1 MKRPILLVL
10 LMLCGLTVRAT
21 DADSLLAMMSHK
33 EKVRLVVGGGWGSL
47 FSGFN
52 IPFCGKQKVPG
63 AAGVTHAVERLG
75 IPSVVMADGPAGVR
89 IKPIQKINGKKQET
103 YATAFPVGCCLA
115 SSWDTALLEE
125 VGAAIGDEAA
135 AYGIDIILSPGMN
148 LMRSP
153 LCGRNY
159 EYYSEDPLL
168 SGKLAAAT
176 VRGIQSQGVGA
187 SIKHF
192 ACNNQETGRMHND
205 SRVDSATLFSLYLR
219 PFEIA
224 IRESDPWTVMS
235 SYNLLNGERT
245 QESRWL
251 LTDVLRR
258 RWHYRGLVMTDWTF
272 RRHTRRQIAA
282 GNDLMMPGDMLQR
295 HQLKR
300 SFREAENGENM
311 LDTCARRV
319 LQLILKTRSARGLK
333 ATGEPHLEEHA
344 GLARRA
350 AAESFV
356 LLHNEGG
363 ALPFSPEARVA
374 LFGASAYDLVIGGTG
389 SGHVNAA
396 RKINLSDAL
405 PHCAG
410 SRLQTEYRRWAQDNS
425 HRNKAAGFG
434 FMQKFLGR
442 GALKEMPL
450 KPEWIAEALDSAD
463 IALVTIGRQAGE
475 GRDRKPD
482 EFALTREER
491 NMLQQV
497 SEQARFKGKKTV
509 AVLNVSG
516 VIETASWRHLVDAV
530 LLIWCPGQEGGS
542 AAVDVLT
549 GVVNPSGRL
558 TMTWPERLEDL
569 PSTRHF
575 GDERVTLYAER
586 DSVGYRAYIGTDK
599 RPAYAFGHG
608 LSYSVFREELLEDG
622 RIAVTNTGDRA
633 GRHVVMWWEDGLLT
647 AFAKTRL
654 LAPGERQVL
663 GNEQTAVTVGK
674 ETEVMG
680 ECVVVD
686 TAPVAVNK
694 GANQ

>member
-1 MKRPILLVL
+1 MRRISLLL
-10 LMLCGLTVRAT
+10 LLILCGLDAHAA
-21 DADSLLAMMSHK
+21 DADSLLAQMTHK
-33 EKVRLVVGGGWGSL
+33 EKVRLVIGGGWGSL

-63 AAGVTHAVERLG
+63 AAGVTHGVKRFG

-89 IKPIQKINGKKQET
+89 IKPVQKNGGKKREA

-115 SSWDTALLEE
+115 SSWDCALLEE

-168 SGKLAAAT
+168 CGKLAAAT
-176 VRGIQSQGVGA
+176 VRGLQSKGIGA
-187 SIKHF
+187 SVKHF

-205 SRVDSATLFSLYLR
+205 SRVDSTTLFSLYLR
-219 PFEIA
+219 PFEIV

-251 LTDVLRR
+251 LTEVLRC

-282 GNDLMMPGDMLQR
+282 GNDLMMPGDALQR
-295 HQLKR
+295 RQLKR
-300 SFREAENGENM
+300 AFRKAENGENM

-319 LQLILKTRSARGLK
+319 LQLVLKTRSGRGLQ
-333 ATGEPHLEEHA
+333 ATGEPHLKEHA
-344 GLARRA
+344 QLARRA

-356 LLHNEGG
+356 LLRNEGDV
-363 ALPFSPEARVA
+363 LPFNPEARVA
-374 LFGASAYDLVIGGTG
+374 LFGASSYDLVAGGTG

-396 RKINLSDAL
+396 YKVNISDAL
-405 PHCAG
+405 PHCVG
-410 SRLQTEYRRWAQDNS
+410 TLLQEQYRRWAKGNR

-434 FMQKFLGR
+434 FMQKYLGR

-450 KPEWIAEALDSAD
+450 QREWITEALDSAD
-463 IALVTIGRQAGE
+463 VALITIGRQAGE

-482 EFALTREER
+482 DFNLTCKER
-491 NMLQQV
+491 QMLEQV
-497 SEQARFKGKKTV
+497 SEEARRRRIPTV
-509 AVLNVSG
+509 VVLNVNG
-516 VIETASWRHLVDAV
+516 VIETSSWHHLADAI
-530 LLIWCPGQEGGS
+530 LLIWCPGQEGG
-542 AAVDVLT
+542 AAVTDVLT
-549 GVVNPSGRL
+549 GVVNPSGCL
-558 TMTWPERLEDL
+558 TMTWPERLDDL

-575 GDERVTLYAER
+575 GDDKVTLYAER
-586 DSVGYRAYIGTDK
+586 DSVGYRAYIGRER
-599 RPAYAFGHG
+599 RPAYAFGYG
-608 LSYSVFREELLEDG
+608 LSYTSFTEERLEDG
-622 RIAVTNTGDRA
+622 RIAVTNTGSRA
-633 GRHVVMWWEDGLLT
+633 GRHVVMWTEDGILT
-647 AFAKTRL
+647 AFAKTCL
-654 LAPGERQVL
+654 LSPGECQVL
-663 GNEQTAVTVGK
+663 GDEQTAVSIGK
-674 ETEVMG
+674 ETEIVSEG
-680 ECVVVD
+680 VVVD
-686 TAPVAVNK
+686 TAPVTVNE
-694 GANQ
+694 GADQ

>member
-1 MKRPILLVL
+1 MKYRCLLL
-10 LMLCGLTVRAT
+10 LLLLHGLAGGAV
-21 DADSLLAMMSHK
+21 DADSLLSQLTHK
-33 EKVRLVVGGGWGSL
+33 EKVRLVIGGGWGSL

-63 AAGVTHAVERLG
+63 AAGVTHAVKRLG

-89 IKPIQKINGKKQET
+89 IKPIQKKNGRKQT
-103 YATAFPVGCCLA
+103 AYATAFPVGCCLA
-115 SSWDTALLEE
+115 SSWDIALLEE
-125 VGAAIGDEAA
+125 VGAAIGDEAS

-168 SGKLAAAT
+168 TGKLAAAM
-176 VRGIQSQGVGA
+176 VRGIQSMGVGT
-187 SIKHF
+187 SVKHF

-251 LTDVLRR
+251 LTEVLRH

-272 RRHTRRQIAA
+272 RRNTRRQIAA
-282 GNDLMMPGDMLQR
+282 GNDLMMPGDALQR
-295 HQLKR
+295 RQLR
-300 SFREAENGENM
+300 RAFRKPKNGENM
-311 LDTCARRV
+311 LDTCALRV
-319 LQLILKTRSARGLK
+319 LQLVLKTRTARGLQ
-333 ATGEPHLEEHA
+333 ATGEPHLKEHA
-344 GLARRA
+344 QLARRT

-363 ALPFSPEARVA
+363 ALPFTPEARVA
-374 LFGASAYDLVIGGTG
+374 LFGASSYDLVAGGTG

-396 RKINLSDAL
+396 YKINLSDAL
-405 PHCAG
+405 PHCVGA
-410 SRLQTEYRRWAQDNS
+410 RLQAEYRRWAQGNT

-450 KPEWIAEALDSAD
+450 KPKWIREALDSAD
-463 IALVTIGRQAGE
+463 IALVTVGRQAGE
-475 GRDRKPD
+475 GRDRTPSD
-482 EFALTREER
+482 FELTREER
-491 NMLQQV
+491 DMLQQV
-497 SEQARFKGKKTV
+497 SQEARMRGIKTV

-516 VIETASWRHLVDAV
+516 AIETASWRHLVDAV
-530 LLIWCPGQEGGS
+530 LLIWCPGQEGGA

-549 GVVNPSGRL
+549 GAVNPSGRL
-558 TMTWPERLEDL
+558 TMTWPECLEDL

-586 DSVGYRAYIGTDK
+586 DSVGYRAYIGTK
-599 RPAYAFGHG
+599 RRPAYAFGHG
-608 LSYSVFREELLEDG
+608 CSYSTFREELLEDR
-622 RIAVTNTGDRA
+622 RIAVTNTGSRP
-633 GRHVVMWWEDGLLT
+633 GRHVVMWWKNGVLT
-647 AFAKTRL
+647 GFAKTRL
-654 LAPGERQVL
+654 LAPGECQVL
-663 GNEQTAVTVGK
+663 GDEQTAVAIGK
-674 ETEVMG
+674 EAEIVS
-680 ECVVVD
+680 ERVVVD
-686 TAPVAVNK
+686 AAPVAVNE
-694 GANQ
+694 GADQ